1 MDYILELDY
10 LLDFQQI
17 NMIDYFIESFDIRLN
32 ESDEEGTEDKKK
44 NLLIR
49 VIDGIKGAISNLFN
63 RFMTFIKSRN
73 KSIEVKKAE
82 IKNNSGSSSDND
94 KEETKADSKEEEKE
108 DKNAIKIICMDEQK
122 VDKLMDIQ
130 RVCLVSLDY
139 ARSKITFLKD
149 KVDPEQFK
157 KEYKLITNFKEAGID
172 DESVNSSSFRTAIEI
187 ENNISASTTIDKK
200 LNFIDRVSR
209 TEDKLIKDIQ
219 NNEKEFQN
227 MLDEYKR
234 DIANSKPN
242 SDIITYINNKIDLV
256 KICISSLKFLIQI
269 ATIFND
275 CVSQDLNSISAAKTK
290 IK

>member
-1 MDYILELDY
+1 
-10 LLDFQQI
+10 
-17 NMIDYFIESFDIRLN
+17 MIYYFIESFDIRLN

-73 KSIEVKKAE
+73 KSIEAKKKE
-82 IKNNSGSSSDND
+82 IKNNSSSSNTN
-94 KEETKADSKEEEKE
+94 KKETKTDSTEEEKE
-108 DKNAIKIICMDEQK
+108 DKKARKIICMDEQK
-122 VDKLMDIQ
+122 VNKLMDVQ

-172 DESVNSSSFRTAIEI
+172 DESVNSSSFRTAIQI
-187 ENNISASTTIDKK
+187 ENNMSVSTTIDKK

-275 CVSQDLNSISAAKTK
+275 CVAQDLNSISAAKTK

>member
-1 MDYILELDY
+1 
-10 LLDFQQI
+10 
-17 NMIDYFIESFDIRLN
+17 MIYYFIESFDIRLN

-73 KSIEVKKAE
+73 KSIEAKKKE
-82 IKNNSGSSSDND
+82 IKNNSSSSNND
-94 KEETKADSKEEEKE
+94 KEETKTDSKEEEKE

-122 VDKLMDIQ
+122 VNKLMDVQ

-172 DESVNSSSFRTAIEI
+172 DESVNSSSFRTAIQI
-187 ENNISASTTIDKK
+187 ENNMSVSTTIDKK

-275 CVSQDLNSISAAKTK
+275 CVAQDLNSISAAKTK